1 MMKLNEIDKNE
12 AARYMGVRG
21 VTDEKVR
28 ELLDR
33 YETILRER
41 LRPAYVF
48 RETAVTFTNEGVCLS
63 GVNAPL
69 TGDSIREHLRDCQ
82 RAVILAATVSAEA
95 DKLIRQTSVTDMAAA
110 LAVDCLCSAAIEQV
124 CDRAEGEI
132 FSVID
137 APFRTWRFSP
147 GYGDLPVDLQKELL
161 LALNAQRRIGL
172 TVTKNS
178 LLVPSKSVT
187 AIIGISDSEI
197 HGKKNGCG
205 SCTMAG
211 RCRYIQKGGCGTSGK
226 QHY

>member
-1 MMKLNEIDKNE
+1 
-12 AARYMGVRG
+12 MGVRG
-21 VTDEKVR
+21 APDEKVW

-33 YETILRER
+33 YETVLCER
-41 LRPAYVF
+41 LRPAYVY
-48 RETAVTFTNEGVCLS
+48 RETAVTCTDKGVMLS

-69 TGDSIREHLRDCQ
+69 TGNSIREHLRDCQ

-124 CDRAEGEI
+124 CDRAEDEI
-132 FSVID
+132 FSVIQ

-147 GYGDLPVDLQKELL
+147 GYGDLPIALQKELL

-172 TVTKNS
+172 TATENS

-187 AIIGISDSEI
+187 AIIGISDIEV
-197 HGKKNGCG
+197 HGKKSGCG
-205 SCTMAG
+205 SCNMAG
-211 RCRYIQKGGCGTSGK
+211 RCRYIQKDGCGMSEK